1 MDKTQTGLAG
11 EYYALAQLTQRGLV
25 ATLTLGNTKG
35 VDILVINQYLN
46 KFYKVEVKT
55 SSTKPGKAKIFG
67 DGLFLSWTMS
77 KKHEEVVDNNLV
89 YCFIKLRNVSELP
102 LFFIV
107 PSKDVAEYVRW
118 QHQYW
123 LATNK
128 SLKDSSMRQFRIPVE
143 DPEKY
148 EGNWA
153 LLEK

>member
-35 VDILVINQYLN
+35 IDILVTNQDLN
-46 KFYKVEVKT
+46 KLYKVEVKT
-55 SSTKPGKAKIFG
+55 SSTKPGKAKLFG
-67 DGLFLSWTMS
+67 DGVFLSWTMS
-77 KKHEEVVDNNLV
+77 KKHEHADDSNLI
-89 YCFIKLRNVSELP
+89 YCFIKLREVTELP
-102 LFFIV
+102 QFFIV

-123 LATNK
+123 LSTNE
-128 SLKDSSMRQFRIPVE
+128 SRMDSNMRQFRIPVE
-143 DPEKY
+143 DPKRY

-153 LLEK
+153 LFEA